1 LRAKSDYIISKKRN
15 NAHWLFWF
23 IAGILFFIAFYY
35 PFFGATLK
43 YSTAKVIKKATF
55 ILGMVCI
62 TIGGISIVWGFFSIF
77 WARSL
82 SPIKLMVFG
91 AIFFY
96 LGVLLVNPG
105 LLKGSDSNFLGD
117 YSSLSK
123 GYN

>member
-1 LRAKSDYIISKKRN
+1 MKAKSDYIINKKRN
-15 NAHWLFWF
+15 NAHWLFWG

-43 YSTAKVIKKATF
+43 YSTASIIKKATF
-55 ILGMVCI
+55 ILGMACI
-62 TIGGISIVWGFFSIF
+62 TIGGVSIVLGFFSIF
-77 WARSL
+77 WARSV

-105 LLKGSDSNFLGD
+105 VLNGSDSSFLGD
-117 YSSLSK
+117 YNSSSK